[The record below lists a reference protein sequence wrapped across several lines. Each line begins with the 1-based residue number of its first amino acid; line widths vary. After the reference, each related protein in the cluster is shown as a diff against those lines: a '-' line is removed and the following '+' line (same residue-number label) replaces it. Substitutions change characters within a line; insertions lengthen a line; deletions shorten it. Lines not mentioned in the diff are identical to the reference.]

1 MIVYFHRHPITNDI
15 FYVGIGKSKERAYTF
30 GGNKRNKYWNNYVKK
45 HGFPVVEIV
54 HEVETRE
61 EAAELE
67 MMYINQFGRRC
78 DGTGQLVNITLGGDG
93 GSLGM
98 KQTEE
103 HISKRTHANK
113 NRKHTEEAK
122 ANFKAAQNRP
132 EVRAKQAEIKKSEE
146 WLAKQRA
153 AKLGGKLSEEHKAK
167 ISRGLKGRIVSEE
180 SKQKISAAN
189 TGKKRTEEQK
199 EYLSQIR
206 RGKPRSANAV
216 VAAAE
221 SNKKILLNTQTGI
234 FYNGM
239 KEAAESLGINLNTF
253 RAKMAGH
260 SRNNTPFVYS

>member
-1 MIVYFHRHPITNDI
+1 M
-15 FYVGIGKSKERAYTF
+15 SKERAYSF
-30 GGNKRNKYWNNYVKK
+30 GGNRRNKYWNNYVKK

-54 HEVETRE
+54 HEVETRK
-61 EAAELE
+61 EAVELE
-67 MMYINQFGRRC
+67 MKYINEYGRRC
-78 DGTGQLVNITLGGDG
+78 DATGQLVNITIGGDG

-103 HISKRTHANK
+103 HISKRSHAN
-113 NRKHTEEAK
+113 RGRTHTKQAK

-132 EVRAKQAEIKKSEE
+132 EVLAKQAEIKKSKE
-146 WLAKQRA
+146 WLDKQRA
-153 AKLGGKLSEEHKAK
+153 AKLGGKLTEQHKAK
-167 ISRGLKGRIVSEE
+167 ISIGLKGRVVTDEV
-180 SKQKISAAN
+180 KQKISAAN
-189 TGKKRTEEQK
+189 SGKKRTEQQK

-206 RGKPRSANAV
+206 RGKPRSAKAV

-239 KEAAESLGINLNTF
+239 KEAAESLGTNLNTF

>member
-15 FYVGIGKSKERAYTF
+15 FYVGIGKSKQRAYRF
-30 GGNKRNKYWNNYVKK
+30 GGNKRNQYWNNYVKK
-45 HGFPVVEIV
+45 HGFPIVEIV
-54 HEVETRE
+54 HEVETRK

-67 MMYINQFGRRC
+67 MKYINQYGRRI
-78 DGTGQLVNITLGGDG
+78 DGTGQLLNITIGGDG
-93 GSLGM
+93 GALGV
-98 KQTEE
+98 
-103 HISKRTHANK
+103 KRSGETKEKLSVANK
-113 NRKHTEEAK
+113 NRKHTEAAK

-132 EVRAKQAEIKKSEE
+132 EVRAKHAEIKKSEE

-167 ISRGLKGRIVSEE
+167 ISKGLKGRVVSEE
-180 SKQKISAAN
+180 AKQKISAAN
-189 TGKKRTEEQK
+189 SGKKRTEEQK

-206 RGKPRSANAV
+206 RGKTRSAQSIA
-216 VAAAE
+216 AAAE

>member
-54 HEVETRE
+54 YEVETRE

-113 NRKHTEEAK
+113 CRKHTDAAK

-167 ISRGLKGRIVSEE
+167 ISMGLKGRVVSEE
-180 SKQKISAAN
+180 AKQKISAAN

-206 RGKPRSANAV
+206 RGKPRSAKTV
-216 VAAAE
+216 TAAAE